1 MKLAIFQELV
11 FLRASLTVAP
21 EQDILFH
28 WNTDWI
34 TMIGERQMYSK
45 KSNIYSRKL
54 TIQMQVCKLTSDEV
68 KDITRWIIKTETS
81 TNDWCRSFR
90 DSRGPQTYVWVAS
103 DSEEVENMFDDEER
117 GLGEEDEDDS
127 CESWIVDSWTITLS
141 SVLRRTLL
149 IFDEDDKSW
158 VIAGRTSLPR
168 VATG

>member
-1 MKLAIFQELV
+1 
-11 FLRASLTVAP
+11 
-21 EQDILFH
+21 
-28 WNTDWI
+28 
-34 TMIGERQMYSK
+34 
-45 KSNIYSRKL
+45 
-54 TIQMQVCKLTSDEV
+54 MQVCKLTSDEV

-90 DSRGPQTYVWVAS
+90 DSREPQTYVWVAS

-117 GLGEEDEDDS
+117 GLGEEEEDDS